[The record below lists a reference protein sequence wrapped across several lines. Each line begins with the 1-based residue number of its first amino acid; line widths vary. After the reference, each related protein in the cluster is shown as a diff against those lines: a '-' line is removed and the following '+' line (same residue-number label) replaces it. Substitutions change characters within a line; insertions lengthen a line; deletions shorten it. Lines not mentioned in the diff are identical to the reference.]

1 MQEMCKEKG
10 SENFNTA
17 ITNLQLANK
26 KITEENVR
34 IHDQLREYQRKE
46 TGT

>member
-17 ITNLQLANK
+17 INNLQLANH
-26 KITEENVR
+26 KITEEN
-34 IHDQLREYQRKE
+34 QRL
-46 TGT
+46 